1 MSIESVRKKYE
12 EQLLRLPNVTIVGLG
27 RKADRDVIK
36 VYVTHKVPEADLRP
50 GEVIPKILE
59 GYEIDVEE
67 SGVLTAQ
74 AQDDTDSRYRS
85 SPTRIGDIPSPRT
98 SGTA

>member
-36 VYVTHKVPEADLRP
+36 VYVTHKVPESTLQP
-50 GEVIPKILE
+50 HEVIPKTLE
-59 GYEIDVEE
+59 GYETDVEE
-67 SGVLTAQ
+67 SGVVMAQ
-74 AQDDTDSRYRS
+74 AQ
-85 SPTRIGDIPSPRT
+85 
-98 SGTA
+98 